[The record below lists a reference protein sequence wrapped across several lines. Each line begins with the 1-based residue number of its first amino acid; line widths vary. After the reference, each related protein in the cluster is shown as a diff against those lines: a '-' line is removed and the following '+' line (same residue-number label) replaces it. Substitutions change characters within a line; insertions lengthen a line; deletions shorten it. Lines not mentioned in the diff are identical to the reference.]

1 MDYSPEAEVRIEAY
15 TRLGYD
21 TLPICMAKTHL
32 SLSHDPTLKGAPTGF
47 HIPVRDIRASIGA
60 GFLYPLLG
68 KMATMPGLPTRPGFY
83 DVDIDPESGKVVGL
97 F

>member
-1 MDYSPEAEVRIEAY
+1 
-15 TRLGYD
+15 
-21 TLPICMAKTHL
+21 
-32 SLSHDPTLKGAPTGF
+32 
-47 HIPVRDIRASIGA
+47 VRDIRISAGA

-83 DVDIDPESGKVVGL
+83 DVDIDPETGRIVGL